1 MKQILHHCTTCRRF
15 EGKSYH
21 APPPPPL
28 PNYQVQEAPP
38 FTITG
43 VDFAGPLY
51 VRSPDGGQ
59 KKVWICLYTCCV
71 VRAVHLDPAP
81 NMCAPTFLRSFKRF
95 AARRG
100 LPSRVI
106 SDNGKAFK
114 AAAKTIQAVLGHKDV
129 KSYFSGLGV
138 KWVFNIP
145 KATWW
150 GGIFERM
157 VRSTKRCLSKIVGQA
172 KLSYDEL
179 LTALTEV
186 EMVLNTRPLT
196 YVFVDDFEEPLT
208 PSHLLIGRR
217 IMSLPD
223 PVPSDDSDEE
233 VTANLLSRPSKHLN
247 FTLNRFW
254 KHWRN
259 EYLLELREAHRHNKG
274 TNAAS
279 VEIGDIVV
287 VHSDKQPRGFWKLG
301 RVEHTITGRDGKTR
315 GAAVRVTNRQGQP
328 TVLHCPI
335 QCLSGHWN

>member
-1 MKQILHHCTTCRRF
+1 MLNAHQRVLHNGVKETLTELQSRFWILKGRSTVKQILHHCTTCRRF

-28 PNYQVQEAPP
+28 PNYRVQVAPP

-71 VRAVHLDPAP
+71 VRAVHLDLVPD
-81 NMCAPTFLRSFKRF
+81 MSAPTFLRSFKRF

-145 KATWW
+145 KAPWW

-157 VRSTKRCLSKIVGQA
+157 VRSVTK
-172 KLSYDEL
+172 
-179 LTALTEV
+179 
-186 EMVLNTRPLT
+186 
-196 YVFVDDFEEPLT
+196 
-208 PSHLLIGRR
+208 
-217 IMSLPD
+217 
-223 PVPSDDSDEE
+223 
-233 VTANLLSRPSKHLN
+233 
-247 FTLNRFW
+247 
-254 KHWRN
+254 
-259 EYLLELREAHRHNKG
+259 
-274 TNAAS
+274 
-279 VEIGDIVV
+279 
-287 VHSDKQPRGFWKLG
+287 
-301 RVEHTITGRDGKTR
+301 
-315 GAAVRVTNRQGQP
+315 
-328 TVLHCPI
+328 
-335 QCLSGHWN
+335 

>member
-1 MKQILHHCTTCRRF
+1 M
-15 EGKSYH
+15 S
-21 APPPPPL
+21 
-28 PNYQVQEAPP
+28 
-38 FTITG
+38 
-43 VDFAGPLY
+43 
-51 VRSPDGGQ
+51 
-59 KKVWICLYTCCV
+59 
-71 VRAVHLDPAP
+71 
-81 NMCAPTFLRSFKRF
+81 APTFLHSFKRF
-95 AARRG
+95 AARWG

-145 KATWW
+145 KAPWW

-157 VRSTKRCLSKIVGQA
+157 VRSTKRCLRKIVGQA

-186 EMVLNTRPLT
+186 EMVLNSWPLT
-196 YVFVDDFEEPLT
+196 YVSADDFEEPLT

-217 IMSLPD
+217 VMSLPD

-233 VTANLLSRPSKHLN
+233 VTANLLSRRSKHLI

-274 TNAAS
+274 TDATP

-301 RVEHTITGRDGKTR
+301 RVERTITGRDGKTR
-315 GAAVRVTNRQGQP
+315 GAAVRVTNRQGRP
-328 TVLHCPI
+328 TMLHRPI
-335 QCLSGHWN
+335 QCLYPLEISLQEKAVSPPNLPEANPDDNSGDADKVVVRRSKRAAASEARDRILDQSLGENWTQSFTNFVNH